1 LARERHSLGAVSLKL
16 ARQPHSLVLSRQIG
30 RRRVAIASA
39 PLLALADRYGSRLS
53 HPWAMIPAMGT
64 APTSLY
70 RLHDAQGGL
79 LYIGIAGNPGRR
91 FQEHAGTKP
100 WWGQV
105 SWVSIEHY
113 ETRTEA
119 EAAETEAIQTERPKY
134 NVAQVAE
141 PLSGLPRIS
150 SVFTGLV
157 YGNPHVWAIIACLA
171 VTYGA
176 ILFTP
181 GTEFARTH
189 LRTQLGLSFLYPPV
203 FAAAALVVA
212 LEIWQRS
219 VEQKPT
225 LPYWGVLVLLLGFTV
240 PVGVWGDSP
249 AFRRDTALG
258 EVFTVGWLLL
268 QQLVK
273 AFALLALLRDLPWKE
288 RREPGSLRGRL
299 RGLRGQP
306 SPPP

>member
-1 LARERHSLGAVSLKL
+1 
-16 ARQPHSLVLSRQIG
+16 
-30 RRRVAIASA
+30 
-39 PLLALADRYGSRLS
+39 
-53 HPWAMIPAMGT
+53 MGNG
-64 APTSLY
+64 PTCLY
-70 RLHDAQGGL
+70 RVHDAQGGL
-79 LYIGIAGNPGRR
+79 LYVGIAGNPGRR

-105 SWVSIEHY
+105 RWVHLDHY

-119 EAAETEAIQTERPKY
+119 EAAEIKAIQTEQPKY
-134 NVAQVAE
+134 NVAQVTD

-150 SVFTGLV
+150 SVFSGLV
-157 YGNPHVWAIIACLA
+157 YGNPHVWTIIACLA

-176 ILFTP
+176 LMFMP

-189 LRTQLGLSFLYPPV
+189 LRSYLGLGFLYPPV

-219 VEQKPT
+219 VEQNPT
-225 LPYWGVLVLLLGFTV
+225 LPYWGVLLLLLGFTV
-240 PVGVWGDSP
+240 PVGIWGDSA
-249 AFRRDTALG
+249 AFQRGSAVG
-258 EVFTVGWLLL
+258 EVFTVGWLIL
-268 QQLVK
+268 QQLVLVY
-273 AFALLALLRDLPWKE
+273 AFLAMLRDLPWKE
-288 RREPGSLRGRL
+288 RREPGSLWGRL